1 MHALTGY
8 CDRWSVRAGGKI
20 RFMVASNG
28 DRPFDLSVHR
38 IFCADPNPDGP
49 GYRSTAMP
57 TPIDGAQ
64 QGHARGA
71 FPGSYGEAAITLP
84 AGAIALGVTLFP
96 TAPGRG
102 AQTVLSVTVGG
113 LHLALGMDGA
123 GRAEAR
129 AGHVIVT
136 GRKLAPRAWCDL
148 VLLLSD
154 GVLSLHQRP
163 RDWRPAFAAQLGAAP
178 KNPGGDARVMVA
190 AEPSAGPA
198 PHAAHFNGKLER
210 PAIWC
215 GVAADAVLA
224 AQAAAAPPATGADG
238 LLAAWDFAHD
248 MGRQSVPAIAGPALA
263 LNNLPTRAVTS
274 AAWTGMVHDW
284 KSDPAQYAAI
294 HFHDDDIGDLGWPES
309 FALAVPADWP
319 SGLYAAELKGAHG
332 RDLIPFYVRPA
343 PGAATADSAV
353 LIPTMTYQVYSSFVR
368 PGRGAEI
375 AARSAAW
382 GALPET
388 PDMNPQFGLSTYNLH
403 SDGSGVAMV
412 SMLRPQLD
420 TRPCQVSLMDPVP
433 GGSGTGR
440 ICCDSY
446 VLEWLSRIGV
456 AHDVVTDHD
465 LHEEGVA
472 ALAPYRLVIACQH
485 PEYHSWR
492 AMTALEDFIAAGGRF
507 MYLGGNGFYWRTEPS
522 EDAPHA
528 LELRRAESGIRVWAT
543 EPGESYHAFG
553 GGYGGLWRRVG
564 KAAHKLVGNGFSAQ
578 GRHLG
583 FPYIFTDAVNDPRL
597 NFLRDGVAAA
607 KPGEK
612 FGDRGFMG
620 GGAAGF
626 ELDSFD
632 VQYGSPRH
640 GIVLAKGIVIHD
652 DYGWVNEDM
661 LVHRHPKKR
670 EDWSCADMVFFETP
684 AGGAVFSV
692 GSMTYVGALL
702 VDGGDSTLSRITANV
717 VRRFRDPAP
726 FTMPEDA

>member
-1 MHALTGY
+1 
-8 CDRWSVRAGGKI
+8 
-20 RFMVASNG
+20 
-28 DRPFDLSVHR
+28 
-38 IFCADPNPDGP
+38 
-49 GYRSTAMP
+49 
-57 TPIDGAQ
+57 
-64 QGHARGA
+64 
-71 FPGSYGEAAITLP
+71 
-84 AGAIALGVTLFP
+84 
-96 TAPGRG
+96 
-102 AQTVLSVTVGG
+102 
-113 LHLALGMDGA
+113 
-123 GRAEAR
+123 
-129 AGHVIVT
+129 
-136 GRKLAPRAWCDL
+136 
-148 VLLLSD
+148 
-154 GVLSLHQRP
+154 
-163 RDWRPAFAAQLGAAP
+163 
-178 KNPGGDARVMVA
+178 
-190 AEPSAGPA
+190 
-198 PHAAHFNGKLER
+198 
-210 PAIWC
+210 
-215 GVAADAVLA
+215 
-224 AQAAAAPPATGADG
+224 
-238 LLAAWDFAHD
+238 
-248 MGRQSVPAIAGPALA
+248 
-263 LNNLPTRAVTS
+263 
-274 AAWTGMVHDW
+274 
-284 KSDPAQYAAI
+284 
-294 HFHDDDIGDLGWPES
+294 
-309 FALAVPADWP
+309 
-319 SGLYAAELKGAHG
+319 
-332 RDLIPFYVRPA
+332 
-343 PGAATADSAV
+343 
-353 LIPTMTYQVYSSFVR
+353 MTYQVYSSFVR

-433 GGSGTGR
+433 GASGTGR

-472 ALAPYRLVIACQH
+472 ALSPYRLVIACQH

-507 MYLGGNGFYWRTEPS
+507 MYLGGNGFYWRTEPA

-583 FPYIFTDAVNDPRL
+583 FPYVFTDAVNDPRL
-597 NFLRDGVAAA
+597 KFLRDGVAAA

-632 VQYGSPRH
+632 VNYGSPRH

-702 VDGGDSTLSRITANV
+702 VDGGDTTLSRITANV